1 MRRGSGAIELVC
13 VAALAAAGTATGAP
27 SSQPLRTAIY
37 LNPDSPLF
45 SGPSAGAAFDRIRRT
60 GATSVRILLSWNQ
73 VAPATRP
80 ADWDPTNPGDSNY
93 RWDYYDAVI
102 RNAAQKRLEPL
113 VTILSAPFWAQPGPP
128 APPPNSF
135 RPDPV

>member
-1 MRRGSGAIELVC
+1 MPRGRVVVALVC

-80 ADWDPTNPGDSNY
+80 PDWDPTNPGDSNY

-102 RNAAQKRLEPL
+102 RNAAQKRLEAL
-113 VTILSAPFWAQPGPP
+113 GTVFAAALWGP
-128 APPPNSF
+128 
-135 RPDPV
+135 